1 MVVPEREVNGLFSK
15 TSFLFYTMIL
25 GSDMINTFSNIRALN
40 PVWCIRFSVGDNP
53 DILHK
58 SRVFAK
64 VLKAGWYEFLRKWKG
79 VVFASKP
86 PNGLA
91 KLVIVLNCFGESWSS
106 ALNAFK
112 GLLMKT
118 SALDSRISKLKA
130 RYSDLKLLTRTE
142 SRALTS

>member
-1 MVVPEREVNGLFSK
+1 MVPEREVNSLFSK
-15 TSFLFYTMIL
+15 TSFLFYTTIL
-25 GSDMINTFSNIRALN
+25 GSDLINTFSNILVLN
-40 PVWCIRFSVGDNP
+40 PVWCIGFGVGDNP

-58 SRVFAK
+58 SLVLAK
-64 VLKAGWYEFLRKWKG
+64 ILKARWYELLRKWKG

-86 PNGLA
+86 ANGIA
-91 KLVIVLNCFGESWSS
+91 KLVIVLNCFGESRSS

-130 RYSDLKLLTRTE
+130 RYSDLKLLTHTE
-142 SRALTS
+142 SRALTA